1 MRRMNRRDFV
11 RTATAAGAALTVAP
25 AIAQSSLR
33 DTRSLPKTIKPPRL
47 VAGDTVGVVL
57 PASAEFETH
66 ELGLGT
72 DQVRALGFEPKL
84 GAHAAEKHGYFAGT
98 DEKRAAD
105 INAMFADPKV
115 KGMFASGGWGSPR
128 VLPLLDYEMIRKN
141 PKVLIGFSDVT
152 ALLNTIRQKTGLVTF
167 HGPSAFSNFDPW
179 TIENLKRAVMSP
191 EPAGT
196 ISNPPK
202 PESALVQR
210 RYRTYTIRGGRAR
223 GTIVGGNLTL
233 LAALMG
239 TPYEIE
245 TDGAI
250 FFLEEVREAIYR
262 VDRMIT
268 QLALGGKLARV
279 AGVVFGYCSECPA
292 DRSSFS
298 LEEVLRDHFTRLGVP
313 VFAGLAFGHIEQK
326 LTLPIGLPA
335 TIDADAGTVTIE
347 EGAVV

>member
-1 MRRMNRRDFV
+1 MNRRDFV
-11 RTATAAGAALTVAP
+11 RTATVAGAALAAP
-25 AIAQSSLR
+25 VSIAR
-33 DTRSLPKTIKPPRL
+33 PAPKKEKSAAPKLIKPPRL
-47 VAGDTVGVVL
+47 QPGDTVGVVL
-57 PASAEFETH
+57 PASAEFESH
-66 ELGLGT
+66 ELDIGT
-72 DQVRALGFEPKL
+72 EQVRALGFEPKL

-105 INAMFADPKV
+105 INAMFADPSV

-128 VLPLLDYEMIRKN
+128 VLPLLDYERIRRN

-152 ALLNTIRQKTGLVTF
+152 ALLNTIHQRTGLVTF
-167 HGPSAFSNFDPW
+167 HGPSAFSNFDAW
-179 TIENLKRAVMSP
+179 TIENMKRAIMSA
-191 EPAGT
+191 EPIGT
-196 ISNPPK
+196 IENPPK
-202 PESALVQR
+202 PESALIQR
-210 RYRTYTIRGGRAR
+210 RYRTYAIRGGRATGR
-223 GTIVGGNLTL
+223 IVGGNLTL

-239 TPYEIE
+239 TPYEVE

-250 FFLEEVREAIYR
+250 LFLEEVREAIYR

-268 QLALGGKLARV
+268 QLSLGGKLARV
-279 AGVVFGYCSECPA
+279 AGVVFGYCSDCPA
-292 DRSSFS
+292 DHSSFS

-347 EGAVV
+347 ESAVV

>member
-1 MRRMNRRDFV
+1 MNRRDFV
-11 RTATAAGAALTVAP
+11 RTTAAAGAALAAP
-25 AIAQSSLR
+25 AAVASAALKEKKAAAPA
-33 DTRSLPKTIKPPRL
+33 LIKAPRL
-47 VAGDTVGVVL
+47 QAGDTVGVVL
-57 PASAEFETH
+57 PASHEFETH
-66 ELGLGT
+66 ELGIGT

-98 DEKRAAD
+98 DEARAAD

-128 VLPLLDYEMIRKN
+128 VLPLLDYEMIRRN

-152 ALLNTIRQKTGLVTF
+152 ALLNTVHQRTGLVTF

-179 TIENLKRAVMSP
+179 TIDNLKRAVMSP
-191 EPAGT
+191 DPIGT

-202 PESALVQR
+202 PDSALIQR
-210 RYRTYTIRGGRAR
+210 RFRTYTIRGGRAS

-250 FFLEEVREAIYR
+250 LFIEEVREAIYR
-262 VDRMIT
+262 VDRMLT
-268 QLALGGKLARV
+268 QLSLGGKFARL

-292 DRSSFS
+292 DRGSFS

-313 VFAGLAFGHIEQK
+313 AFAGLAFGHIDQK
-326 LTLPIGLPA
+326 LTLPIGLRA
-335 TIDADAGTVTIE
+335 TMDADAGTVTIA